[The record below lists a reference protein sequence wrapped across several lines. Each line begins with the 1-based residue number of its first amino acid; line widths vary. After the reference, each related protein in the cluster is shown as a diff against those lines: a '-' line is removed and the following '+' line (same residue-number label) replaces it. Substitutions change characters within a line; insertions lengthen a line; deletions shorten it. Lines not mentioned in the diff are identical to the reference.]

1 MRTLPEEL
9 RYARTVW
16 SDNSPH
22 PHPLTLPHPPIR
34 CRDLSEFFL
43 NFERKEKITLSGVKN
58 N

>member
-16 SDNSPH
+16 SDNSP
-22 PHPLTLPHPPIR
+22 LTLTHPPIR